1 MLAGELF
8 RAATWRFRISK
19 DSREPGYC
27 HPASATH
34 AATPHDGD
42 ISKMTPKAER
52 WRKAIQQLAAR
63 RRPAPPITPAELARL
78 KAEFY
83 TRSQEDDGKVSL
95 DKSKGSSKGQTPI
108 KG

>member
-1 MLAGELF
+1 
-8 RAATWRFRISK
+8 
-19 DSREPGYC
+19 
-27 HPASATH
+27 
-34 AATPHDGD
+34 
-42 ISKMTPKAER
+42 MTPKAER

-63 RRPAPPITPAELARL
+63 RHPAPPITPAELARL

>member
-1 MLAGELF
+1 
-8 RAATWRFRISK
+8 
-19 DSREPGYC
+19 
-27 HPASATH
+27 
-34 AATPHDGD
+34 
-42 ISKMTPKAER
+42 MTPKAER

-63 RRPAPPITPAELARL
+63 RHPAPPI